1 MAPREDV
8 PHGVTQYS
16 ASRRRSRRFEKK
28 KRAVRA
34 RLCSRIASQRVCCN
48 SAQKDTV
55 AGAAIREAVARY
67 VSRSSYSLENPAR
80 IKIRDRLALRCRLLL
95 SPPSNVTVF
104 MIPIL
109 VVQKSRGVRMRRAFA
124 LDFYSP

>member
-1 MAPREDV
+1 MASREDV
-8 PHGVTQYS
+8 PHGVTQHS
-16 ASRRRSRRFEKK
+16 ASRRRSRHFEKK

-55 AGAAIREAVARY
+55 ADAAIREAVARY

-80 IKIRDRLALRCRLLL
+80 NQDSRPTRASM
-95 SPPSNVTVF
+95 SPPFGAAVECHGIYPDTRSTK
-104 MIPIL
+104 IA
-109 VVQKSRGVRMRRAFA
+109 GVRMRRAFA